1 MQYAFWI
8 PQICNF
14 MSILYTEKHIHYFM
28 MFTSDDWSQM
38 IRSSQFFLWQSL
50 QSMPIPNKYAA
61 LGVLVTQMGNG

>member
-1 MQYAFWI
+1 
-8 PQICNF
+8 
-14 MSILYTEKHIHYFM
+14 MSILYTEKYTHYFM

-61 LGVLVTQMGNG
+61 LGVLVTQMGSG